1 MNLYFWL
8 GVPVAVASAARSTY
22 SPCGL
27 SMLSSITPFGERG
40 RGHRYYATA
49 AWYVIGAVVGGLT
62 LGGAAAILSFVAA
75 GAGRAGLWVA
85 GPACLLAALV
95 DGGAFGPVLPLL
107 RRQVD
112 DRWLA
117 RYRPWAYAAGFG
129 WQIGVGVATYLMT
142 TGVLVVAALG
152 VLSGRVEVAL
162 SLGALFGLARG
173 LTVFATAPAS
183 TPARLRAVHARIDR
197 MGAAV
202 RAATIAVLAG
212 AALVAVLAAGG
223 TVGLAPARWWA
234 SAAGALAAA
243 AAIATT
249 AVARAA
255 RARAPRSR
263 AATARAARAPTSR
276 ATAAPAATTTVPAT
290 LQAHPGGEPPA
301 GSRMI
306 PSR

>member
-49 AWYVIGAVVGGLT
+49 AWYVIGAVVGGVT
-62 LGGAAAILSFVAA
+62 LGGVAALLSLAASGTGPPGLWAAAA
-75 GAGRAGLWVA
+75 
-85 GPACLLAALV
+85 ACLLAALV

-152 VLSGRVEVAL
+152 VLSGRADVAL
-162 SLGALFGLARG
+162 SLGALFGVARG

-183 TPARLRAVHARIDR
+183 TPARLRAVHSRIDR
-197 MGAAV
+197 MGSAV
-202 RAATIAVLAG
+202 RAAMIAVLAG
-212 AALVAVLAAGG
+212 VAVVAGLAAGG
-223 TVGLAPARWWA
+223 TLGLSPARWWA
-234 SAAGALAAA
+234 LAAGVLAATAAA
-243 AAIATT
+243 ATSA
-249 AVARAA
+249 ARAA
-255 RARAPRSR
+255 TR
-263 AATARAARAPTSR
+263 R
-276 ATAAPAATTTVPAT
+276 AT
-290 LQAHPGGEPPA
+290 GDRPA
-301 GSRMI
+301 GAV
-306 PSR
+306 

>member
-1 MNLYFWL
+1 MNLFFWL
-8 GVPVAVASAARSTY
+8 GVPVAVVAAARSTY

-40 RGHRYYATA
+40 RGHRYYVTAT
-49 AWYVIGAVVGGLT
+49 WYVIGAVLGGLT
-62 LGGAAAILSFVAA
+62 LGGVSALLSLAAS
-75 GAGRAGLWVA
+75 GAGRAGWWAAAAVC
-85 GPACLLAALV
+85 GVAALV

-142 TGVLVVAALG
+142 TGVLVIAALG
-152 VLSGRVEVAL
+152 VLSGRADVAL

-197 MGAAV
+197 IGPAV
-202 RAATIAVLAG
+202 RVAVVAALAG
-212 AALVAVLAAGG
+212 SALVAALAAAGVLG
-223 TVGLAPARWWA
+223 PSPAGWWA
-234 SAAGALAAA
+234 LATAALATAALAAA
-243 AAIATT
+243 AL
-249 AVARAA
+249 AA
-255 RARAPRSR
+255 
-263 AATARAARAPTSR
+263 AAL
-276 ATAAPAATTTVPAT
+276 ATAAGATAAGAT
-290 LQAHPGGEPPA
+290 APRRVANRPGA
-301 GSRMI
+301 V
-306 PSR
+306 